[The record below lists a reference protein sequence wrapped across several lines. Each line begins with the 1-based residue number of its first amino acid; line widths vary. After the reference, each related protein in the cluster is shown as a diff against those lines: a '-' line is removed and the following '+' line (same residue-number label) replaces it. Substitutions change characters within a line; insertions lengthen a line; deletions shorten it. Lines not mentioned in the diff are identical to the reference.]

1 MPKKVLCVDDDP
13 AITELLS
20 MLLQTQGF
28 EVFTANSGEDGIK
41 KIRDKSLHIVILD
54 LMMPGVDGWQV
65 CKEVRKFSNVP
76 IIVLSALNDP
86 EMIARALDAGADDY
100 LVKPISSNVL
110 VAHINRLIRRT
121 GDLEFSS
128 LNSILSSPTNSPSSP
143 RTGASLESSP

>member
-28 EVFTANSGEDGIK
+28 VVYTANSGEDGIK
-41 KIRDKSLHIVILD
+41 KIREKSLHIVILD

-65 CKEVRKFSNVP
+65 CKEVRAFSNVP
-76 IIVLSALNDP
+76 IIILSALNDP

-110 VAHINRLIRRT
+110 VAHIKRLIRRT
-121 GDLEFSS
+121 GDLEFSG
-128 LNSILSSPTNSPSSP
+128 LNSILSSPNSASS
-143 RTGASLESSP
+143 

>member
-28 EVFTANSGEDGIK
+28 EVYTANSGEEGIK
-41 KIRDKSLHIVILD
+41 KVRDKSLHIVILD
-54 LMMPGVDGWQV
+54 LMMPRVDGWQV
-65 CKEVRKFSNVP
+65 CKEVRNFSNVP
-76 IIVLSALNDP
+76 IIILSALNDP
-86 EMIARALDAGADDY
+86 DMIARALDAGADDY

-128 LNSILSSPTNSPSSP
+128 LNSVLSSPQNSASS
-143 RTGASLESSP
+143 

>member
-1 MPKKVLCVDDDP
+1 MAKKVLCVDDDP

-28 EVFTANSGEDGIK
+28 EVYTANSGEEGIK
-41 KIRDKSLHIVILD
+41 KVRDKSLHIVILD

-76 IIVLSALNDP
+76 ILILSALNDP
-86 EMIARALDAGADDY
+86 EMIARALDAGSDDY

-128 LNSILSSPTNSPSSP
+128 LNSILSSTSNS
-143 RTGASLESSP
+143 AST

>member
-28 EVFTANSGEDGIK
+28 EVFSSNSGEDGIK
-41 KIRDKSLHIVILD
+41 KVRDKSLHIVILD

-65 CKEVRKFSNVP
+65 CKAVRDFSNVP
-76 IIVLSALNDP
+76 IIILSALNDP
-86 EMIARALDAGADDY
+86 DMIARALDAGADDY

-121 GDLEFSS
+121 GELEFST
-128 LNSILSSPTNSPSSP
+128 LNSALSPPTNSVAP
-143 RTGASLESSP
+143 

>member
-128 LNSILSSPTNSPSSP
+128 LNSILSSPTNSTSS
-143 RTGASLESSP
+143 

>member
-20 MLLQTQGF
+20 MLLQTQAF

-76 IIVLSALNDP
+76 IIILSALNDP

-128 LNSILSSPTNSPSSP
+128 LNSVLSSPTNSTSS
-143 RTGASLESSP
+143 

>member
-28 EVFTANSGEDGIK
+28 EVYTANSGEDGIK
-41 KIRDKSLHIVILD
+41 KVREKSLHIVILD

-65 CKEVRKFSNVP
+65 CKEVRAFSNVP
-76 IIVLSALNDP
+76 IIILSALNDP
-86 EMIARALDAGADDY
+86 DMIARALDAGADDY

-128 LNSILSSPTNSPSSP
+128 LNSILSSPKSASSKA
-143 RTGASLESSP
+143 G

>member
-28 EVFTANSGEDGIK
+28 EVFTSNSGEDGIK

-65 CKEVRKFSNVP
+65 CKKVREFSNVP
-76 IIVLSALNDP
+76 IIILSALNDP
-86 EMIARALDAGADDY
+86 DMIARALDAGADDY

-128 LNSILSSPTNSPSSP
+128 LNSVLSPPTNSIAP
-143 RTGASLESSP
+143 

>member
-28 EVFTANSGEDGIK
+28 EVHTANSGEDGIK
-41 KIRDKSLHIVILD
+41 KVREKSLHIVILD

-65 CKEVRKFSNVP
+65 CKQVREFSNVP
-76 IIVLSALNDP
+76 IIILSALNDP
-86 EMIARALDAGADDY
+86 DMIARALDAGADDY
-100 LVKPISSNVL
+100 LVKPISSNML

-128 LNSILSSPTNSPSSP
+128 FNSIYSSPSNH
-143 RTGASLESSP
+143 AST